1 MKKKIILLIIGMLII
16 VGSISIRVY
25 CNLNQSNYISESKI
39 LYANNSAY
47 YVTFNANNGSGSMNN
62 QKIPANTSV
71 ALNANQ
77 FTKRG
82 YTFTGW
88 NTKADRSGT
97 SYADKANIKV
107 YSNITLYAQWKA
119 NVYTVTADAE
129 GGTIPA
135 TSGWTLSNDKKT
147 AHYQHQ

>member
-25 CNLNQSNYISESKI
+25 CNLNQSNYFSKNKI

-77 FTKRG
+77 FT
-82 YTFTGW
+82 
-88 NTKADRSGT
+88 
-97 SYADKANIKV
+97 NI
-107 YSNITLYAQWKA
+107 Q
-119 NVYTVTADAE
+119 
-129 GGTIPA
+129 
-135 TSGWTLSNDKKT
+135 
-147 AHYQHQ
+147 